1 MPARDAG
8 PAAPGSRAVGFGDMT
23 GEWMRDALR
32 VRRVSRARVWH
43 LPMRSE
49 RGGFLGKTNRR
60 GSDHRRLF
68 ASFPIKSI
76 LVLDDVRRPPRR
88 SVPLAVRRAD
98 RMPGFLRHRPPPDLE
113 LPRGATVED
122 VVRLTGTRATSPS
135 RSRLESAPA
144 RHNLRSPRSATD
156 PSRPRAS
163 RLTRP
168 RRPARRA
175 SHTPPQRMAPPFPS
189 ARRSSPAPASVCS
202 RRAISRR
209 TRWCRGARTA
219 ATR

>member
-1 MPARDAG
+1 MH
-8 PAAPGSRAVGFGDMT
+8 
-23 GEWMRDALR
+23 L
-32 VRRVSRARVWH
+32 RARRLRKGETYSEDACYPIVSKRRR
-43 LPMRSE
+43 RSSLVFFRE
-49 RGGFLGKTNRR
+49 PSRR
-60 GSDHRRLF
+60 CRETVPGELF
-68 ASFPIKSI
+68 ASFPIQSI
-76 LVLDDVRRPPRR
+76 IVLDDVRRPSRR
-88 SVPLAVRRAD
+88 SLPLAARRAD
-98 RMPGFLRHRPPPDLE
+98 RMPGFRRHRPPPDLE

-122 VVRLTGTRATSPS
+122 VVRLTGTRATSPG

-144 RHNLRSPRSATD
+144 RHILRSPRSATD

-163 RLTRP
+163 RLTPP

>member
-1 MPARDAG
+1 MHLHARRLWKGETYSEYACYSQSEDVARRSFFF
-8 PAAPGSRAVGFGDMT
+8 ASRRADVG
-23 GEWMRDALR
+23 RLVSSCQS
-32 VRRVSRARVWH
+32 VR
-43 LPMRSE
+43 E
-49 RGGFLGKTNRR
+49 
-60 GSDHRRLF
+60 LF
-68 ASFPIKSI
+68 ASFPIQSI
-76 LVLDDVRRPPRR
+76 LVLDDVRRPPPR
-88 SVPLAVRRAD
+88 SLPLAARRAD
-98 RMPGFLRHRPPPDLE
+98 RMPGFRRHRPPPDLE

-122 VVRLTGTRATSPS
+122 VVRLTGTRATSPG

-144 RHNLRSPRSATD
+144 RHILRSPRSATD

-163 RLTRP
+163 RLIPP
-168 RRPARRA
+168 RRPARHA